1 MPKSDKV
8 YFSSAIIDL
17 DKNDFIAKNT
27 EFQSHNDAFGNKEN
41 NSKKKGVSSKKIG
54 NITTINKG
62 VFTSC
67 KKNDKCP
74 PWSIEAK
81 EVIHDKSKKQLIY
94 NSALLKIYDLPV
106 LYFPKFFHPGSS
118 VERQSGLLKPY
129 LNNSNLL
136 GNSLTIP
143 YFLHNHLI
151 EILLLHQ
158 LFLIKIYKC
167 YNLNIEVGKNFNLI
181 TDIGLTKGYK
191 SSVDNKKKNLN
202 HIFADLDLDLDLTS
216 FNESDLSIKIQ
227 KVSNDTYLKIFNSNI
242 YTDALKPKNL
252 NTLKSEI
259 ILNLNNEDYDFE
271 TGFQSYENLTLANN
285 DRYEYILP
293 YYNYNKILSDNFMN
307 GLINFSSSGS
317 NQLKNTNN
325 LKTRSIN
332 DLSYSSDD
340 FISNYGLKNNINI
353 NFKNLIYSGKNDSE
367 YKSSPDVKIMGNFE
381 LNSSFPMIKQDEA
394 FQNLLVPKMSLRF
407 NPGSMK
413 NYSNLEKKINI
424 DNIFSNN
431 RIGVTDTF
439 EKGQSITLGVD
450 YKKEKLENINKYFEM
465 KLATVFRDDE
475 EIDIPKSSTL
485 NKKNSNLFGSISNN
499 FSEYLNLEYNFSID
513 NNYKTFD
520 SNEIIASLNVNN
532 FATEFNFIKENGKIG
547 DTNFLENETTYSIDK
562 NNLLNLIQGEIE
574 NKSTEYYNL
583 VYEYK
588 NDCLTAGIKYNKTY
602 YEDRDLKPSE
612 NLFFTISLYPLTK
625 YEQKFDQ

>member
-1 MPKSDKV
+1 MGNSKAFYKNGINIEAEIFEYKRLDNIIYAKNNVEVNYSLKDYFISAEGLKYFKNDEKVITEGKTNAVIKSKYKFESKNILFSIKDEQLYSNHKSKIEDNKSNIYFIKKFNYSLKNDLLKGEDIVGISNYNLPKSDKV

-41 NSKKKGVSSKKIG
+41 NPRIKGVSSKKIG

-106 LYFPKFFHPGSS
+106 LYFPKFFHPDPS

-143 YFLHNHLI
+143 YFFAQSSNRD
-151 EILLLHQ
+151 
-158 LFLIKIYKC
+158 FTFTPTFDK
-167 YNLNIEVGKNFNLI
+167 NIQMLQSEYREVGKNFNLI
-181 TDIGLTKGYK
+181 TDIGFTKGYK
-191 SSVDNKKKNLN
+191 SSVDNKKNLN

-307 GLINFSSSGS
+307 GLINFTSSGS

-325 LKTRSIN
+325 LKTRAIN

-353 NFKNLIYSGKNDSE
+353 NFKISYSGKNDLE

-381 LNSSFPMIKQDEA
+381 LNSSFQ
-394 FQNLLVPKMSLRF
+394 
-407 NPGSMK
+407 
-413 NYSNLEKKINI
+413 
-424 DNIFSNN
+424 
-431 RIGVTDTF
+431 
-439 EKGQSITLGVD
+439 
-450 YKKEKLENINKYFEM
+450 
-465 KLATVFRDDE
+465 
-475 EIDIPKSSTL
+475 
-485 NKKNSNLFGSISNN
+485 
-499 FSEYLNLEYNFSID
+499 
-513 NNYKTFD
+513 
-520 SNEIIASLNVNN
+520 
-532 FATEFNFIKENGKIG
+532 
-547 DTNFLENETTYSIDK
+547 
-562 NNLLNLIQGEIE
+562 
-574 NKSTEYYNL
+574 
-583 VYEYK
+583 
-588 NDCLTAGIKYNKTY
+588 
-602 YEDRDLKPSE
+602 
-612 NLFFTISLYPLTK
+612 
-625 YEQKFDQ
+625 